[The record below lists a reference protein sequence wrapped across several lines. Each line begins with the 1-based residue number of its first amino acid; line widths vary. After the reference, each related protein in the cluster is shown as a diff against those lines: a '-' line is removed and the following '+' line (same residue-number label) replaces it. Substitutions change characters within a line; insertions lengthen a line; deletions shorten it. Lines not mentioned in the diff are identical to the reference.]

1 MIFKDS
7 FWTQA
12 HVTLKVTLWG
22 MHSAFIFHLSNKQLQ
37 SEEVNYLFEVISH
50 RYSKV
55 ERELYVLNDNT
66 VVFLPQNYSSKI
78 WMRVLLYSGMD
89 CTFLA
94 AQLN

>member
-1 MIFKDS
+1 
-7 FWTQA
+7 
-12 HVTLKVTLWG
+12 

-78 WMRVLLYSGMD
+78 
-89 CTFLA
+89 
-94 AQLN
+94 